1 MTKKELIKE
10 LATKM
15 EQSQKATEEII
26 NCLLNEIISEKL
38 EAGEEVN
45 IHAFGKFYVK
55 ERGARVCRNP
65 KTGEEVNVPAKKVVS
80 FKPAKALA
88 DLVNQ

>member
-15 EQSQKATEEII
+15 EQSQKASEEVI
-26 NCLLNEIISEKL
+26 NAMLEIMAEKL

-65 KTGEEVNVPAKKVVS
+65 KTGEEVNVPAKKVVA

-88 DLVNQ
+88 DTINQ